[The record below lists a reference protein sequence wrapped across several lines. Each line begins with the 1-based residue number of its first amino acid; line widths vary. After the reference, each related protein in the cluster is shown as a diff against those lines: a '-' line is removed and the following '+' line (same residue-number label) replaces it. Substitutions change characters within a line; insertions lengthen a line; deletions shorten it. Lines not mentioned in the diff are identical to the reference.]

1 MTIPAAGGTIALH
14 GEDAHGWDFK
24 VQKALDH
31 AAGLGLVPIAFEPEA
46 PADLLVVSS
55 VFIDSPLMR
64 GLRAAGQPVVV
75 SKVFQEA
82 RSGATVAAKR
92 WGER

>member
-1 MTIPAAGGTIALH
+1 MLSAAPRV
-14 GEDAHGWDFK
+14 DFFPDRRRDFK
-24 VQKALDH
+24 VQKALEH
-31 AAGLGLVPIAFEPEA
+31 ATSLGLVPIAYQPEA

-82 RSGATVAAKR
+82 QPGAIVAAKR

>member
-1 MTIPAAGGTIALH
+1 V
-14 GEDAHGWDFK
+14 DCK
-24 VQKALDH
+24 VQKALEQ
-31 AAGLGLVPIAFEPEA
+31 ATSLGLVPIAFEPEA

-55 VFIDSPLMR
+55 LFLDSPLMR
-64 GLRAAGQPVVV
+64 MLRAAGQPVVV
-75 SKVFQEA
+75 SKAFQEA